1 VSTLPRPRA
10 ATPWSGATQPLSE
23 LVLGRYK
30 LLEQIG
36 SGGHGT
42 VWVARDQEQRMP
54 VAVKRV
60 PMRGDDPRE
69 RQRAQ
74 REGRA
79 AARLEH
85 PAIVALLATGED
97 ALSYYLV
104 SELVEGSS
112 LAAIYRSGGLP
123 DRALL
128 AIGSALTQAL
138 EHAHERGVV
147 HRDVKPQNVIVP
159 ARVEAGETPAKLTDF
174 GIARL
179 AGEQALTNT
188 GDIIGTFEYMAP
200 EQAQGRPAGPP
211 ADLYAL
217 ALTLYEGLA
226 GANPLRGATVAATA
240 QRIGAAIP
248 PLASCRRDL
257 PPRLC
262 QALDRALDTD
272 PARRGTLAQ
281 LRAALEEARG
291 AGARRHPLVRMPG
304 LRSRRGLSAALVP
317 TARARLIFA
326 AASAGVSGGV
336 LASVLGAANTT
347 ASVFAGTLVA
357 SLVTIASGV
366 AWMLAALTAIAWLG
380 AAGHPGSALLL
391 AAALAPVPL
400 LLGTR
405 PWLWSAPI
413 LAPLLGLA
421 GAAACA
427 PALAGSLA
435 RRALPRA
442 ALGALCYWWLA
453 LAETLFHRRLL
464 LGLAPHVAPPS
475 AWQNS
480 LTGAVSHALVPL
492 CTDGRLLS
500 AGLWA
505 LAAMALPWALRARS
519 LAWRSAAAVLW
530 SGVLMV
536 ALAEIATSQGE
547 HRSPLTLAAVA
558 LAAALALAGS
568 LLRAPPHERPDV
580 A

>member
-1 VSTLPRPRA
+1 MSTLPRPRA
-10 ATPWSGATQPLSE
+10 ATAWGGATEPAPE
-23 LVLGRYK
+23 LVLGRYR

-42 VWVARDQEQRMP
+42 VFLARDQEQRMA

-60 PMRGDDPRE
+60 PIRGDDPRE

-97 ALSYYLV
+97 AVSYYLV

-123 DRALL
+123 DHALL
-128 AIGSALTQAL
+128 AIGSALADAL

-159 ARVEAGETPAKLTDF
+159 ARVDAGETPAKLTDF

-179 AGEQALTNT
+179 VGEQALTST

-248 PLASCRRDL
+248 PLATCRRDL
-257 PPRLC
+257 PQQLC
-262 QALDRALDTD
+262 RAIDRALDRD
-272 PARRGTLAQ
+272 PGRRGTLVQ
-281 LRAALEEARG
+281 LRAALDQARG
-291 AGARRHPLVRMPG
+291 AGTGHRMVSVPR
-304 LRSRRGLSAALVP
+304 LRGRTLAGVLVP
-317 TARARLIFA
+317 TPRARLMFGA
-326 AASAGVSGGV
+326 CSAGVSSGV
-336 LASVLGAANTT
+336 LASVLGGANTT
-347 ASVFAGTLVA
+347 AAVFAGTLLA

-380 AAGHPGSALLL
+380 AAGHPGSALVL

-400 LLGTR
+400 LLPSR

-427 PALAGSLA
+427 PALAGQLA

-442 ALGALCYWWLA
+442 ALGALGYWWLA

-464 LGLAPHVAPPS
+464 LGVGPHVAAPA
-475 AWQNS
+475 AWQDS
-480 LTGAVSHALVPL
+480 LNGAVSHALVPL
-492 CTDGRLLS
+492 CTDGRLLT

-505 LAAMALPWALRARS
+505 LAAMTLPWALRAGAIR
-519 LAWRSAAAVLW
+519 WRAAGAVVW

-536 ALAEIATSQGE
+536 ALAEIATAQGE
-547 HRSPLTLAAVA
+547 HHSPLTLAAVA
-558 LAAALALAGS
+558 LAAGLALAGS
-568 LLRAPPHERPDV
+568 VLRDPPHLPPDV

>member
-1 VSTLPRPRA
+1 MSTLPRPRA
-10 ATPWSGATQPLSE
+10 ATAWGGATEPAPE
-23 LVLGRYK
+23 LVLGRYR

-60 PMRGDDPRE
+60 PIRSDDPRE

-97 ALSYYLV
+97 AVSYYLV

-112 LAAIYRSGGLP
+112 LAAIYRAGGLP
-123 DRALL
+123 DQALL
-128 AIGSALTQAL
+128 AIGSALTDAL

-159 ARVEAGETPAKLTDF
+159 ARVDAGETPAKLTDF

-179 AGEQALTNT
+179 AGEQALTST

-248 PLASCRRDL
+248 PLAGSRRDL
-257 PPRLC
+257 PQHLC
-262 QALDRALDTD
+262 RAIDRALDRD
-272 PARRGTLAQ
+272 PERRGTLAQ
-281 LRAALEEARG
+281 LRVALDQARG
-291 AGARRHPLVRMPG
+291 AGTGRLAGIPLLGERR
-304 LRSRRGLSAALVP
+304 ALVATP
-317 TARARLIFA
+317 RARLVFGACFA
-326 AASAGVSGGV
+326 GISSGV
-336 LASVLGAANTT
+336 LASVLGGANTT
-347 ASVFAGTLVA
+347 AAVFAGTLLA

-366 AWMLAALTAIAWLG
+366 AWMIAALTAIAWLG

-391 AAALAPVPL
+391 ATAFAPVPL
-400 LLGTR
+400 LLGSR

-427 PALAGSLA
+427 PALAGQLA

-464 LGLAPHVAPPS
+464 LGAGPHVAAPA
-475 AWQNS
+475 AWQDS

-492 CTDGRLLS
+492 CTDARLLT

-505 LAAMALPWALRARS
+505 LAAMTLPWALRAGAIAGR
-519 LAWRSAAAVLW
+519 AAGAVVW

-536 ALAEIATSQGE
+536 ALAEIATAQGE

-558 LAAALALAGS
+558 LAAGLALVGS
-568 LLRAPPHERPDV
+568 VLRDPPHLPPDV

>member
-1 VSTLPRPRA
+1 VTTLPRPRA
-10 ATPWSGATQPLSE
+10 APGRDAPTYPLSD

-42 VWVARDQEQRMP
+42 VWVARDQEQHMR
-54 VAVKRV
+54 VAIKRA
-60 PMRGDDPRE
+60 PLHGHDPRE

-79 AARLEH
+79 AARLAH

-97 ALSYYLV
+97 AVAHYLI
-104 SELVEGSS
+104 SELIEGSS

-123 DRALL
+123 DHALL
-128 AIGSALTQAL
+128 AIGSALTDGL

-159 ARVEAGETPAKLTDF
+159 ARVSAGETPAKLTDF

-200 EQAQGRPAGPP
+200 EQAEGRPAGPQ

-240 QRIGAAIP
+240 QRIGSEIP

-257 PPRLC
+257 PQKLC
-262 QALDRALDTD
+262 RAIDRALELE
-272 PARRGTLAQ
+272 PGRRGSLAQ
-281 LRAALEEARG
+281 LRAALDEARG
-291 AGARRHPLVRMPG
+291 RGQPARRLFALPVRVPRTMRALAPTTRARALFGACAAGA
-304 LRSRRGLSAALVP
+304 
-317 TARARLIFA
+317 
-326 AASAGVSGGV
+326 VSGVAAGA
-336 LASVLGAANTT
+336 LLGADST
-347 ASVFAGTLVA
+347 AAVFAGAVAAAIVAAAAGVGWMLVA
-357 SLVTIASGV
+357 
-366 AWMLAALTAIAWLG
+366 LAAVGWLG
-380 AAGHPGSALLL
+380 ADGHPGSALVL

-400 LLGTR
+400 LLPTR
-405 PWLWSAPI
+405 AWLWSAPA
-413 LAPLLGLA
+413 LAPLLGLL

-427 PALAGSLA
+427 PALAGQLA

-453 LAETLFHRRLL
+453 LAETLSGRRLL
-464 LGLAPHVAPPS
+464 LGLAPRVAPRG
-475 AWQNS
+475 AWQDS
-480 LTGAVSHALVPL
+480 LGGAVSHALSPL
-492 CTDGRLLS
+492 CSDGRLLT

-505 LAAMALPWALRARS
+505 FAAMVLPWVLRGRALR
-519 LAWRSAAAVLW
+519 WRAVAAVIWATL
-530 SGVLMV
+530 VIV
-536 ALAEIATSQGE
+536 ALAMIATHQGE
-547 HRSPLTLAAVA
+547 QRSPLTLAAVA
-558 LAAALALAGS
+558 LAAALALGGS
-568 LLRAPPHERPDV
+568 LLRDPLPIPPDV